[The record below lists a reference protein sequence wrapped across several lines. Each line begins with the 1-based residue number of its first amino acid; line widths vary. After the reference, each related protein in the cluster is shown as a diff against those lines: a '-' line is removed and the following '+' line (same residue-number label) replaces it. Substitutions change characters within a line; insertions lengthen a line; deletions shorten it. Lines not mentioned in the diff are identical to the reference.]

1 MNTGK
6 DEHDNLDHGTGSR
19 ADVRESI
26 WTISK
31 GWQVVYFAFF
41 TLQMVSGMSV
51 IFWYH
56 VLEHVED
63 SVVETLIGIIQGSAS
78 VSVGSAGIS
87 YTLAEGARILMILS
101 NSLEQWIN
109 RKWDE
114 RDARNRAIGLAEGE
128 KRGRTV
134 ERAEWE
140 DRFAELRDWN
150 DRRLEAES
158 RGETFDEPM
167 PGSDNGSVHAE

>member
-1 MNTGK
+1 
-6 DEHDNLDHGTGSR
+6 
-19 ADVRESI
+19 
-26 WTISK
+26 
-31 GWQVVYFAFF
+31 
-41 TLQMVSGMSV
+41 
-51 IFWYH
+51 
-56 VLEHVED
+56 
-63 SVVETLIGIIQGSAS
+63 
-78 VSVGSAGIS
+78 
-87 YTLAEGARILMILS
+87 MILS